1 MPTSRHKIFSI
12 NRLAT
17 GASGDEKMDF
27 EDTPEEAEFRAGARA
42 FLANHAKPRNP
53 GDGMVYRAGNAD
65 PEFRQRAKA
74 WQAKKAAAGYAGITW
89 PREWGGRGGS
99 PIEQVIYDQEEAKYA
114 VPRGLFDIGL
124 GMCIPTI
131 CTWGTQA
138 HRDRFAGKA
147 LSGEEIWCQLFSE
160 PAAGSDLAGLRT
172 RAEPDGADWVINGQ
186 KIWTSGAHY
195 CDFGVLV
202 TRSDFSAPKHKGLT
216 YFFLDMRSPGIEI
229 RPIKQ
234 ISGAS
239 HFNEVFFK
247 DVRVPDSQRLGAVGE
262 GWKVALTT
270 LMNERYTISGRA
282 GVGVEDAFELART
295 LELDDGPAIANE
307 AVRDKL
313 ADWYVASRG
322 LKYTNFRT
330 MTALSRGETP
340 GPESSIGKLV
350 NASNLQNIAAFVM
363 DLMEQ
368 GGVICDPKLAPVAAA
383 FQLTLLTSPSSRI
396 AGGSDEI
403 MRNIIAERVLGLP
416 PDVRIDKELPFN
428 QLPVG
433 KR

>member
-1 MPTSRHKIFSI
+1 
-12 NRLAT
+12 
-17 GASGDEKMDF
+17 MDF
-27 EDTPEEAEFRAGARA
+27 EDTAEEAQFRAGVRA
-42 FLANHAKPRNP
+42 FLAKEAKPREP
-53 GDGMVYRAGNAD
+53 GTGMIYRAGNED

-89 PREWGGRGGS
+89 PIDWGGRGGT

-124 GMCIPTI
+124 GMCLPTI
-131 CTWGTQA
+131 CTWGTQV
-138 HRDRFAGKA
+138 HRDRFASKA
-147 LSGEEIWCQLFSE
+147 LRGEEIWCQLFSE

-172 RAEPDGADWVINGQ
+172 RAAKDGDDWIVNGQ

-216 YFFLDMRSPGIEI
+216 YFFVDMKSPGIEI
-229 RPIKQ
+229 KPIKQ

-270 LMNERYTISGRA
+270 LMNERYTIASRFA
-282 GVGVEDAFELART
+282 VGVQDIFELARQ
-295 LELDDGPAIANE
+295 LDLGDGPALKNA

-313 ADWYVASRG
+313 ADWYVSSQG
-322 LKYTNFRT
+322 LKYANFRT

-350 NASNLQNIAAFVM
+350 NASKLQNIATFAM

-368 GGVICDPKLAPVAAA
+368 GGVLCEPELVPVAAA
-383 FQLTLLTSPSSRI
+383 FQQTLLTSPSSRI

-416 PDVRIDKELPFN
+416 PDVRVDKELPFN